1 MERRREMECEG
12 EWRTLKSKKA
22 DKKVEKR
29 GGIDGQSN

>member
-22 DKKVEKR
+22 DKKVEKKR
-29 GGIDGQSN
+29 RN